1 MSRSRV
7 FSFCRLVMSCE
18 RGERH
23 VIQILEK
30 NNLVTWYRAQL
41 EGSYPTVYLRAIYGV
56 QVPLYRRNACT
67 MIEEL
72 SIVDDVESVDEIL
85 NSNRRS
91 IDTEIYCKGTLN

>member
-1 MSRSRV
+1 
-7 FSFCRLVMSCE
+7 
-18 RGERH
+18 
-23 VIQILEK
+23 
-30 NNLVTWYRAQL
+30 
-41 EGSYPTVYLRAIYGV
+41 
-56 QVPLYRRNACT
+56 